1 MTLSQFLDQSLKEKR
16 PSEIVYVS
24 LGAFVAVKVLVNI
37 LKDGNIIN
45 RLNLAKWRVVRA
57 IASPIINREVKKTSK
72 SFKMPSKKG
81 EFKATKLPEKES
93 TDDEILQLV
102 KEFHQDLDQP
112 YERGGLS
119 GTVYHGGASHT
130 RLINRVMEIFQWS
143 NPLHSDV
150 FGATRKMEAEV
161 VSMVVH
167 MFNGHLL
174 PDACGAVT
182 SGGTESI
189 LMSLKSYRDWGR
201 KTRDI
206 KHPSVIVP
214 ITAHPGFDKAA
225 EYFGIKL
232 IKVPVDPVT
241 KRVDA
246 KEMEKYIT
254 YDTVAL
260 VGSAPTFPHG
270 VIDPI
275 PELAEIAYR
284 HDIGLHVDC
293 CLGGFIVPFMEKAG
307 FPVPVVDFR
316 LPGVTSISCDTHK
329 YGYAPKG
336 TSTILYRT
344 MELRSFQFCCVADW
358 PGGIY
363 CSPAVS
369 GSKPGNVI
377 AGAWAAMI
385 RMGEEG
391 YVKSCKKIIET
402 RIKITDALS
411 KLPCIQIIG
420 DPTVSVFAFNSD
432 KIDIFTLGDRLGK
445 LGWALNRLQFPSGLQ
460 FSLTLLQTR
469 DGVAQQFI
477 HDVTVIA
484 SEMYAELQQQEEKE
498 GIKIKKNDT
507 GGTVYASQQR
517 ISDRTI
523 VKDVLREFLNQ
534 YYSTDH

>member
-1 MTLSQFLDQSLKEKR
+1 MTLSQFLDQALKERR

-24 LGAFVAVKVLVNI
+24 LGAFMAAKVLISLVS
-37 LKDGNIIN
+37 DGNIIK

-57 IASPIINREVKKTSK
+57 VASPIIKREVKKASK
-72 SFKMPSKKG
+72 SFKMPAKDG
-81 EFKATKLPEKES
+81 EYKAIKLPEKGS
-93 TDDEILQLV
+93 TDEQVLHFV
-102 KEFHQDLDQP
+102 EEFHRDLDQP
-112 YERGGLS
+112 YEKGGFS
-119 GTVYHGGASHT
+119 GAVYHGGASHT
-130 RLINRVMEIFQWS
+130 KLINRVMDIFQWS
-143 NPLHSDV
+143 NPLHSDI

-189 LMSLKSYRDWGR
+189 LMALKTYRDWGR
-201 KTRDI
+201 QTKGI

-225 EYFGIKL
+225 EYFGINL
-232 IKVPVDPVT
+232 VKVPVDSVT

-246 KEMEKYIT
+246 KEMEKYIN
-254 YDTVAL
+254 YDTIAI

-275 PELAEIAYR
+275 AELAEVAYR
-284 HDIGLHVDC
+284 HDIGFHVDC

-307 FPVPVVDFR
+307 FSVPVVDFR
-316 LPGVTSISCDTHK
+316 LPGVTTISCDTHK

-336 TSTILYRT
+336 TSTVLYRT
-344 MELRSFQFCCVADW
+344 MELRSFQFCCVTDW

-391 YVKSCKKIIET
+391 YVENCRKIVET
-402 RIKITDALS
+402 RIKMTDALS
-411 KLPCIQIIG
+411 RLPCIQIIG

-432 KIDIFTLGDRLGK
+432 KIDIFALGDRLGK

-460 FSLTLLQTR
+460 FSVTLLQTQ
-469 DGVAQQFI
+469 DGVAERFI
-477 HDVTVIA
+477 EDVTVIA
-484 SEMYAELQQQEEKE
+484 NEMYAEIQKQEEE
-498 GIKIKKNDT
+498 GIKIRKNDA

-517 ISDRTI
+517 VNDRSI